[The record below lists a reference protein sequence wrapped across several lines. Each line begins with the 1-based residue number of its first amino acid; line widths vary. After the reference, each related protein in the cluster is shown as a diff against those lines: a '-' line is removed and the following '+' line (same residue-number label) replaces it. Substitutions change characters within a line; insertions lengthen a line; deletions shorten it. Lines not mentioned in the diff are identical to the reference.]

1 MNNGNRDRQ
10 FEGFTLLEILLT
22 LGILL
27 IIGTLVLPI
36 TLQRSQESKLK
47 VYANQLVTDIYYQQQ
62 RSSLK
67 GIPSGIAINNNGYT
81 LFDGESFSTA
91 SETQIKTYPANI
103 SITNVNLTLGNEI
116 LFPEGKFKPSI
127 YGTLVITDGQSS
139 ISIYINR
146 EGLMG
151 YEIL

>member
-1 MNNGNRDRQ
+1 MNNGNRNKT

-27 IIGTLVLPI
+27 VIATLVFPI
-36 TLQRSQESKLK
+36 TLQKAQESKLE
-47 VYANQLVTDIYYQQQ
+47 VYANQLTNDLYYQQQ

-67 GIPSGIAINNNGYT
+67 GLSSGIAIDNNGYT
-81 LFDGESFSTA
+81 LFDGESLSNA
-91 SETQIKTYPANI
+91 SETQVKTYPSNI
-103 SITNVNLTLGNEI
+103 SINSVALTSGNEI
-116 LFPEGKFKPSI
+116 IFPEGKFKPST

-146 EGLMG
+146 EGLIG